1 MDFSHL
7 EIAQMIRHENAKRD
21 KWISVFDRLPEEWKW
36 CWVTDGGKPFPAM
49 YYKKAAGL
57 WTNGDTW
64 EDFNKEVTH
73 WMPIPEPL
81 EVK

>member
-1 MDFSHL
+1 M
-7 EIAQMIRHENAKRD
+7 
-21 KWISVFDRLPEEWKW
+21 
-36 CWVTDGGKPFPAM
+36 TDGGKPFPAM